1 MLTAVLAGILSAVAV
16 PRPACHAETARLTE
30 RGSIRA
36 AAWKQVNVMISEG
49 QDAFQ
54 IETFFKKETKRA
66 SLASS
71 DFHYSAFGLRHI
83 SGTMC
88 RMCIQ
93 AGSRI
98 KPVKIE
104 AERITTN
111 LSRSKRMGT
120 RKTLEYQPEGTD
132 QLLRVN

>member
-1 MLTAVLAGILSAVAV
+1 MRAGILGTLPIVAFCSLSSTAHAGAVV
-16 PRPACHAETARLTE
+16 
-30 RGSIRA
+30 S
-36 AAWKQVNVMISEG
+36 S
-49 QDAFQ
+49 
-54 IETFFKKETKRA
+54 FKKETKRA

-104 AERITTN
+104 AERINTN

-120 RKTLEYQPEGTD
+120 RKTPEYQP
-132 QLLRVN
+132 